1 MSRDDFWTGGHN
13 DTVTQ
18 HIEDYWDDVDR
29 AAPEEIEDD
38 TTTRLP
44 IRDSVSVE
52 TMVAVI
58 KGQR

>member
-1 MSRDDFWTGGHN
+1 MFTREPAWDQVNRDDF
-13 DTVTQ
+13 D
-18 HIEDYWDDVDR
+18 EDR
-29 AAPEEIEDD
+29 APYPVDED
-38 TTTRLP
+38 TTIRLP